1 MSTSSNEN
9 TIFDFEVREDE
20 IDLAK
25 SVPKLKGASN
35 WRMWE
40 TQMFMML
47 RFNNPVYVQLVRD
60 EIKMPP
66 TPIYADQSHRSVRNL
81 LFREAGGNEE
91 KETRITAEAIKA
103 HSIQIVASNLE
114 LRKHHV
120 DGEEKWERANT
131 RAFLQFVSTLEPQ
144 ISSSLYDITN
154 VREAYLALK
163 DLYWNPSHHATYLR
177 FKKLVNLR
185 YKREDPHTF
194 VARFKNVLGDYT
206 AFVGDMT
213 ALQELCHF
221 KRAVVSNPRCH
232 LFILNLTINEED
244 PDMMNQV
251 YRDFV
256 VAVRLHQML
265 SKS

>member
-9 TIFDFEVREDE
+9 TIFDFEVRKDE

-47 RFNNPVYVQLVRD
+47 RFNNPVYVQLIRD

-66 TPIYADQSHRSVRNL
+66 APIYEDPSRSSVRAL
-81 LFREAGGNEE
+81 LIKEAEGDKEE
-91 KETRITAEAIKA
+91 EARITAETIEAR
-103 HSIQIVASNLE
+103 SIQIVSSNLE
-114 LRKHHV
+114 LRKHHA
-120 DGEEKWERANT
+120 DGEEKWERANN
-131 RAFLQFVSTLEPQ
+131 RAFLQFLSTLEPQ
-144 ISSSLYDITN
+144 ISSSLGNITN

-163 DLYWNPSHHATYLR
+163 DLHWNPSHHATYLR

-185 YKREDPHTF
+185 YKRGDPHTF

-213 ALQELCHF
+213 PLQELCHF
-221 KRAVVSNPRCH
+221 KRAVVGNPRCRF
-232 LFILNLTINEED
+232 FILNLTINEED
-244 PDMMNQV
+244 PALMGQV

-256 VAVRLHQML
+256 RAVRVHQMF

>member
-9 TIFDFEVREDE
+9 TIFDFEVRKDE

-40 TQMFMML
+40 TQMFMVL
-47 RFNNPVYVQLVRD
+47 RFNNPVYVQLIRD
-60 EIKMPP
+60 EIN
-66 TPIYADQSHRSVRNL
+66 VRAL
-81 LFREAGGNEE
+81 LFKEAEGNKE
-91 KETRITAEAIKA
+91 KQTHITAEAIEA
-103 HSIQIVASNLE
+103 RSIQIVASNLE
-114 LRKHHV
+114 LRKHHA
-120 DGEEKWERANT
+120 DGEEKWERANN
-131 RAFLQFVSTLEPQ
+131 RAFLQFVSTLEPP
-144 ISSSLYDITN
+144 ISSSLYDIIN

-163 DLYWNPSHHATYLR
+163 GLHWNPSHHATYLR

-185 YKREDPHTF
+185 YKRGDPHTF

-213 ALQELCHF
+213 PLQELCHF
-221 KRAVVSNPRCH
+221 KRAVVGNPRCRF
-232 LFILNLTINEED
+232 FILNLTINED
-244 PDMMNQV
+244 PDLMGQV

-256 VAVRLHQML
+256 TAVRLHQMF

>member
-1 MSTSSNEN
+1 MSASSKGN

-20 IDLAK
+20 IDLDK

-40 TQMFMML
+40 TQMFRML
-47 RFNNPVYVQLVRD
+47 CFNNPVYVQLIRD

-66 TPIYADQSHRSVRNL
+66 APIYADPSRSSVRAL
-81 LFREAGGNEE
+81 LLEEAESNKENEP
-91 KETRITAEAIKA
+91 RITAEAIEA
-103 HSIQIVASNLE
+103 RSIQIVASNLE
-114 LRKHHV
+114 LRKHHA
-120 DGEEKWERANT
+120 DGEEKWEMANN
-131 RAFLQFVSTLEPQ
+131 RAFLQFLSTLEPQ
-144 ISSSLYDITN
+144 FSSSLYNITN

-163 DLYWNPSHHATYLR
+163 DLHWNPSHPATYLR

-185 YKREDPHTF
+185 YKRGDPHTF

-213 ALQELCHF
+213 PLQELCHF
-221 KRAVVSNPRCH
+221 KRAVIGNPRCH
-232 LFILNLTINEED
+232 VSILNLTINEED
-244 PDMMNQV
+244 PDLMGQV

-256 VAVRLHQML
+256 GAVRLHEMF
-265 SKS
+265 SES